1 MTDSPKL
8 PEDVRGRLRALT
20 HDLSNAVEV
29 ILQAAYLLGE
39 ANLDVDSKKWTE
51 LIEKAADDAARINR
65 EIRET
70 LR

>member
-29 ILQAAYLLGE
+29 ILQAAYLLRE
-39 ANLDVDSKKWTE
+39 ANLDVDSKKWTD